1 MSSLIIQDAGVL
13 KSAETAQGL
22 EPEVMGLSLGHPL
35 IPSVS
40 FLTYKMRVVMILLGR
55 LR

>member
-1 MSSLIIQDAGVL
+1 MSSLVIQDAGIL

-22 EPEVMGLSLGHPL
+22 EPEVMGLRLGHPL

-40 FLTYKMRVVMILLGR
+40 FHLQNEGGDGLIGKT
-55 LR
+55 